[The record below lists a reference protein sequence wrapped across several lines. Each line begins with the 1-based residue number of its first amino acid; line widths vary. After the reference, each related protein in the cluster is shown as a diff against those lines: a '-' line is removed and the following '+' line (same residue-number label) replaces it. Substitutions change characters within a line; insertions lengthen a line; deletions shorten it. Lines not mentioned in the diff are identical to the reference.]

1 VSRKTLSLFGASLA
15 TLALAIACS
24 SEPAKPAD
32 TAAAAARPATPA
44 VSEEVLAKGKAIY
57 KANCV
62 ACHGE
67 SGKGDGPA
75 AGVLKPKPRDHTDA
89 AYMSTITDEDM
100 GKIIRFGGAIKGK
113 PLMPSNPQINGAD
126 LDALIRYTRSLSS
139 ATASAAK

>member
-1 VSRKTLSLFGASLA
+1 M
-15 TLALAIACS
+15 I
-24 SEPAKPAD
+24 
-32 TAAAAARPATPA
+32 
-44 VSEEVLAKGKAIY
+44 AKGKGIY

-75 AGVLKPKPRDHTDA
+75 AGVLKPKPRDHTDS

-113 PLMPSNPQINGAD
+113 PLMPSNPQINGKD
-126 LDALIRYTRSLSS
+126 LEALIAYTRSLS
-139 ATASAAK
+139 AANASASR

>member
-1 VSRKTLSLFGASLA
+1 MTRKTIALFGASLA
-15 TLALAIACS
+15 TLGLAIACS
-24 SEPAKPAD
+24 SEPAKPTD
-32 TAAAAARPATPA
+32 TAKPTAAG
-44 VSEEVLAKGKAIY
+44 VSEELLAKGKSVY

-75 AGVLKPKPRDHTDA
+75 SGVLKPKPRDHTDA

-113 PLMPSNPQINGAD
+113 PLMPSNPQINGKD
-126 LDALIRYTRSLSS
+126 LEALIAYTRSLSAS
-139 ATASAAK
+139 KASASR